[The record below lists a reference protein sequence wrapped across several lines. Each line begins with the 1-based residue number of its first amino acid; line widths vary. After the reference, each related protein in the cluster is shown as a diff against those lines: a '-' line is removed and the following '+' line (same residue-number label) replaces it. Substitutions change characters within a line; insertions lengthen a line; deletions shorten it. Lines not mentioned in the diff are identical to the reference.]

1 MKADEQP
8 IGQSRKSD
16 TMAPRGIAIL
26 LGAGPNVGAGIARV
40 LASPSQGNLAVALL
54 SRNPDNLSSLA
65 SSLQKSSGGGVFH
78 TFPSDTSPE
87 NLRSAFAKIK
97 EHESFKG
104 LKLEVAVFNPKI
116 SHKVPFLEE
125 TSDQFGKSLQD
136 YVTGAMVF
144 GQESAKWMLEQ
155 YPETREGEPL
165 QKKGT
170 IIFTGT
176 LGALRANTGFGA
188 YGAGRSGVRMLA
200 QSMARE
206 FSGKGVHVVHTVI
219 NGAVTDTGNK
229 EDEQK
234 FAEGRKCKADSV
246 GKTYLWLAQQDVDLF
261 THELDLRP
269 AAEKF

>member
-1 MKADEQP
+1 
-8 IGQSRKSD
+8 
-16 TMAPRGIAIL
+16 MAPRGIAIL

-87 NLRSAFAKIK
+87 NIRSAFAKIK
-97 EHESFKG
+97 EHEAFKG

-155 YPETREGEPL
+155 YPETKEGEPL

-176 LGALRANTGFGA
+176 LGALRANIGFGA

-200 QSMARE
+200 QAMARE
-206 FSGKGVHVVHTVI
+206 FSGKGVHVVHTII
-219 NGAVTDTGNK
+219 NGAVTDAQVTGNM
-229 EDEQK
+229 EDQQK
-234 FAEGRKCKADSV
+234 SAEGRKCKADSV